1 LGHIPHGFFEP
12 QMHAYFSQFGI
23 ITRLRL
29 ARNRRTGKS
38 KHFAYVEFVSKDVA
52 EVVAET
58 MDGYLIPPHR
68 LVCKA
73 VEVEER
79 VWKGANSVFRKIPWT
94 KVNRERLEGKKSRA
108 KWEELVRREDER
120 KIKRTEKISA
130 AGIEYEFPVGQKKR
144 KGEGDAQGAV
154 VKIKKAR
161 TEKGESK
168 VSRM

>member
-1 LGHIPHGFFEP
+1 
-12 QMHAYFSQFGI
+12 MHSYFSQFGT

-68 LVCKA
+68 LVCKV

-79 VWKGANSVFRKIPWT
+79 VWKGANSVFRKIPWA
-94 KVNRERLEGKKSRA
+94 KINRERLEGKKSRA
-108 KWEELVRREDER
+108 QWEELAKREEER
-120 KIKRTEKISA
+120 KIKRAEKIRA
-130 AGIEYEFPVGQKKR
+130 AGIEYEFPAGGKKR
-144 KGEGDAQGAV
+144 KGEDEVPEEAV
-154 VKIKKAR
+154 KSKKTK
-161 TEKGESK
+161 TEKGARK
-168 VSRM
+168 VSGRKAKA